1 MKKFIL
7 LALVSLS
14 SAAFAN
20 NAALRELD
28 MAKAKIDTVVR
39 YVGDRT
45 LRTQLLDALDH
56 IRNAETRL
64 EIANQQQNEMK
75 SRRTIQGG
83 TYICTDVHAQFYLP
97 IKSAVEAITLELQ
110 NRCGRSCT
118 IGIEYQSTSST
129 CEIIGTAY
137 RRGR

>member
-7 LALVSLS
+7 LTLVSLS
-14 SAAFAN
+14 STAFAN
-20 NAALRELD
+20 SAALRELD

-64 EIANQQQNEMK
+64 EIANQQQENIQ
-75 SRRTIQGG
+75 SRRSIKYAAYT
-83 TYICTDVHAQFYLP
+83 CTDAHAQFYAP

-118 IGIEYQSTSST
+118 IGIEYQPTEST